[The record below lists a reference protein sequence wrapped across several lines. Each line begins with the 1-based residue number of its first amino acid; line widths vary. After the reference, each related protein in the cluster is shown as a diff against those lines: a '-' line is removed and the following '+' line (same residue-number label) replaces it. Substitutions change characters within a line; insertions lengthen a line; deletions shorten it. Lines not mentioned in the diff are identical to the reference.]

1 MFDVGLGEMFLIAL
15 IGLVVFGPDR
25 LPTVITQ
32 ASSWLR
38 QLRETAAATRQ
49 ELSDSLGS
57 SVDDSALT
65 DAMRDLRELHPR
77 NLVSGLLD
85 DPGADSHGSSP
96 KRSSN
101 GDSMSK
107 PTGAAP
113 SYDPDAT

>member
-1 MFDVGLGEMFLIAL
+1 MFDVGLGEMVLIAL

-25 LPTVITQ
+25 LPTAITQ
-32 ASSWLR
+32 ASTWLR

-49 ELSDSLGS
+49 ELTDSLGS

-77 NLVSGLLD
+77 NLVSGILD
-85 DPGADSHGSSP
+85 DPGIGSNGNSP
-96 KRSSN
+96 KRSSS
-101 GDSMSK
+101 GDSASK
-107 PTGAAP
+107 PSSASP